1 MIFQEDGVWKKFVC
15 PSCGGDNIGE
25 SGLGGGLLHC
35 FGHCMRDVGRS
46 NCKVVEVTDEK
57 ELAAL
62 QQEPY

>member
-1 MIFQEDGVWKKFVC
+1 MVFQEGGVWKKFVC

-25 SGLGGGLLHC
+25 SGLGGERLHC
-35 FGHCMRDVGRS
+35 FGKCMMHLGRDD
-46 NCKVVEVTDEK
+46 CKVVEVTDEK